1 MAATLITGASVWD
14 GIADTAVPR
23 QVLVVDDR
31 IERIAENIDAPAGT
45 ETVHL
50 PGHTVTPG
58 FIDCHTH
65 VGLTPNLLELGPMSS
80 PAKTLRALPVLEA
93 LLDNGFTTIRDLGCG
108 DVDHPTIDLRNA
120 IAAGLV
126 RGPRMLVAPHI
137 LSARGGHG
145 DFSAGLADQYQSAG
159 RGLEFATAD
168 GPDEIRTLVRQEIR
182 AGADWVKFAATGGF
196 SSPSDDPNHTTYSQ
210 QEMDTLVATAAD
222 LGVPATPHCYGDEAA
237 RRAVRAGVRS
247 IDHGNLVSADG
258 LAMISDAGVFLVP
271 TQYTILTDARRAG
284 DDAYW
289 RGKPRYKRAKFVR
302 YGAQLEAAA
311 ERLAASNVKIAFG
324 TDAGMFPH
332 RDNWRE
338 FGAMVSTG
346 ISPLRAL
353 RAATSVA
360 ADLLRLDEVGVLAAG
375 KLADLVAMPGD
386 PFTDIEVTGRVDFVM
401 QSGHIHKQPPAA

>member
-1 MAATLITGASVWD
+1 MTATLITGANVWD
-14 GIADTAVPR
+14 GIAEVAVPR
-23 QVLVVDDR
+23 QVPVVDDR
-31 IERIAENIDAPAGT
+31 IEQLAETIDAPPGT
-45 ETVHL
+45 ETIDL

-65 VGLTPNLLELGPMSS
+65 VMLMPNLLGMVAQSS
-80 PAKTLRALPVLEA
+80 PAQTLRALPVLKA

-108 DVDHPTIDLRNA
+108 CVDAPTIDLRNA
-120 IAAGLV
+120 IAAGLIP
-126 RGPRMLVAPHI
+126 GPRMLVAPHI
-137 LSARGGHG
+137 MSARGGHG
-145 DFSAGLADQYQSAG
+145 DFGANLADQYQQGNRA
-159 RGLEFATAD
+159 LEFGLAD
-168 GPDEIRTLVRQEIR
+168 GPDEIRTLVRKEIR
-182 AGADWVKFAATGGF
+182 AGADWIKFAATGGF
-196 SSPSDDPNHTTYSQ
+196 SSPSDDPNNTTYSQ

-222 LGVPATPHCYGDEAA
+222 LGVPVTPHCYGDEAA

-247 IDHGNLVSADG
+247 IDHGNLVSAEG
-258 LAMISDAGVFLVP
+258 LAMIEDAGVFLVP

-289 RGKPRYKRAKFVR
+289 RGKPPYKRAKFVR
-302 YGAQLEAAA
+302 YGAELEAAA
-311 ERLAASNVKIAFG
+311 ERLAASDVKIAFG

-360 ADLLRLDEVGVLAAG
+360 AELLRLDEIGVLAAG
-375 KLADLVAMPGD
+375 KIADVVAMPGD
-386 PFTDIEVTGRVDFVM
+386 PFTDIQVTGRVDFVM
-401 QSGHIHKQPPAA
+401 RSGTVHKRPAG